1 MKLKQ
6 IQFVVMLLALAIFI
20 TACGSS
26 AQSQNQFEI
35 GVKDEFQFDPAA
47 ITVKPGQEVTIT
59 FDNNGSV
66 EHSFNILKASAS
78 LAHVME
84 ELGDEEHLHE
94 ELIMDIHEVSPG
106 ESSAKSFTAPAEP
119 GDYTIACLV
128 PGHVSAGMV
137 GTLKVTP

>member
-1 MKLKQ
+1 MKMQKFK
-6 IQFVVMLLALAIFI
+6 FVVILFTLGIFLA
-20 TACGSS
+20 ACGGST
-26 AQSQNQFEI
+26 QSQNQFEI

-59 FDNNGSV
+59 FNNNGSV

-78 LAHVME
+78 LDHVME